1 MIFYP
6 AVKKNKP
13 MTKVVENRYALLNS
27 GKRQEKA
34 TKAIEHSVAVL
45 TGIIKKRMEE
55 LDPEEYLVEDIV
67 RNFYHILH
75 YYSFEIEPIG
85 DEEIDLHIGMTV
97 MEIHAISEKY
107 PDAAIGDT
115 MTDELIAYHLEESLT
130 LSAQ

>member
-1 MIFYP
+1 
-6 AVKKNKP
+6 
-13 MTKVVENRYALLNS
+13 MTKIVENRYALLNS
-27 GKRQEKA
+27 GKRQERA
-34 TKAIEHSVAVL
+34 TGAIEHSVAVL

-67 RNFYHILH
+67 YNFYHILH
-75 YYSFEIEPIG
+75 YYDFEIEPIG

-115 MTDELIAYHLEESLT
+115 MTDELIAHHLEESLT